1 MFSGLSHLER
11 SKITV
16 SEPYLFK
23 RKICYRSFRYLSTLY
38 KKEFSGGPVKWFSLY
53 ASNNSDSAVFGS
65 AAFGGIKDYSLRT
78 TLFQKQMCYGRFSFA
93 STLRKKVIS
102 WAPVK
107 CVFLHGSNNSDS
119 VFLVMSIL
127 QWSKITVWER
137 PLFKKQI
144 INGSFEF
151 GSTLHEKVF
160 SGAPVKCFTLYGS
173 NNSDSVVFGDAAFRG
188 IKKHSLRTTSF
199 RHVSKLHKKV
209 FSEAPVKC
217 FSLYGS
223 NNLDPVVFG
232 NTTFGEIKDHILK
245 IDTFSKRL
253 TPFSTLCEKVFLGAA
268 VKCVFLVFE
277 NAFFGLIK
285 DHSLRTKS
293 FQNKKLLWIGV
304 CLSYVKKYF
313 QDHQLSAFLFMA
325 KKN

>member
-102 WAPVK
+102 WEPVK

-119 VFLVMSIL
+119 VFLVMSTL

-151 GSTLHEKVF
+151 GSTLREKVF

-173 NNSDSVVFGDAAFRG
+173 NNSDSVVFGDAAFR
-188 IKKHSLRTTSF
+188 
-199 RHVSKLHKKV
+199 
-209 FSEAPVKC
+209 
-217 FSLYGS
+217 
-223 NNLDPVVFG
+223 
-232 NTTFGEIKDHILK
+232 EIKNTVWQRQVLGMCLNYI
-245 IDTFSKRL
+245 KR
-253 TPFSTLCEKVFLGAA
+253 
-268 VKCVFLVFE
+268 
-277 NAFFGLIK
+277 
-285 DHSLRTKS
+285 
-293 FQNKKLLWIGV
+293 
-304 CLSYVKKYF
+304 YF
-313 QDHQLSAFLFMA
+313 QKHQLSAFLFMVQIT
-325 KKN
+325 

>member
-78 TLFQKQMCYGRFSFA
+78 TLFKKQMCYGRFSFA

-245 IDTFSKRL
+245 L
-253 TPFSTLCEKVFLGAA
+253 TPFQ
-268 VKCVFLVFE
+268 
-277 NAFFGLIK
+277 K
-285 DHSLRTKS
+285 DWHLSLP
-293 FQNKKLLWIGV
+293 
-304 CLSYVKKYF
+304 YVKRYF
-313 QDHQLSAFLFMA
+313 QEQQLSVFFLFLRMLFLDLS
-325 KKN
+325 KITV